1 MCIKTEICEKKEKI
15 ENRGFGIVYKLQKDD
30 KYYALK
36 QILISNLTKE
46 EINHMKKE
54 VDILTS
60 LENEYIVKYYCSF
73 LEKDYFNLLMGY
85 AGNTNLKQ
93 FINGYKNKGSFIEE
107 EKIKNIIFQICLAL
121 KEIHKSNLTH
131 RDLTPENIFI
141 DENNKIKIGYFDVPK
156 SLNQN
161 NNYAKTITGKY
172 QYFAPEILKGKKYNN
187 KVDIYSFGCI
197 IYELFTL
204 NKYYQDKIIDNKEG
218 KINTYIYN
226 PKWQALIEL
235 LLKNNYHERPTAE
248 EIYKFIISDNNCKVE
263 YNNIKNGASNKTY
276 KEYDRRGRLLFE
288 GEYLNGK
295 YNGKGKEYNFI
306 DGKLE
311 YEGEFLN
318 GKWNGKGKKYYK
330 GKLEYEGEYINNIRN
345 GKGKEYDYK
354 GILRF
359 EGEYLNGI
367 KWSGK
372 GYNEKGIEYYE
383 IINGKGI
390 YKDYNFF
397 TGKIIYEGEYLNGK
411 KNGKGKVYNDDGEL
425 IFEGELKDGIKWNGK
440 GKIYNYGHLIY
451 FGEIVKGKKNG
462 KAKEYDDG
470 KLIFE
475 GEFLN
480 GEREGNGKEFY
491 GNGKIK
497 IEGKYLKGKIN
508 GKVKEYDKWKGELI
522 FEGEYLNGEK
532 WNGKSIEYYDDGK
545 LKFEGG
551 N

>member
-1 MCIKTEICEKKEKI
+1 MCLKTEICEKKEKI
-15 ENRGFGIVYKLQKDD
+15 ENGRFGMVYKLQKDD

-107 EKIKNIIFQICLAL
+107 EKIKNIIVQICLAL

-295 YNGKGKEYNFI
+295 YNGKGKEQNDRGDLIFVGEYKNNEKYFGI
-306 DGKLE
+306 IKEFYEDGVLK
-311 YEGEFLN
+311 YEGEFI
-318 GKWNGKGKKYYK
+318 KGYW
-330 GKLEYEGEYINNIRN
+330 N
-345 GKGKEYDYK
+345 GKGKEYYEDGLLKY
-354 GILRF
+354 
-359 EGEYLNGI
+359 EGDF
-367 KWSGK
+367 
-372 GYNEKGIEYYE
+372 
-383 IINGKGI
+383 INGKWNGQ
-390 YKDYNFF
+390 
-397 TGKIIYEGEYLNGK
+397 GKKYDNYGTLIHEGEFVNGK
-411 KNGKGKVYNDDGEL
+411 WGEEEEENDDGEN
-425 IFEGELKDGIKWNGK
+425 EDEYQ
-440 GKIYNYGHLIY
+440 YN
-451 FGEIVKGKKNG
+451 
-462 KAKEYDDG
+462 EYD
-470 KLIFE
+470 
-475 GEFLN
+475 
-480 GEREGNGKEFY
+480 
-491 GNGKIK
+491 
-497 IEGKYLKGKIN
+497 
-508 GKVKEYDKWKGELI
+508 
-522 FEGEYLNGEK
+522 
-532 WNGKSIEYYDDGK
+532 
-545 LKFEGG
+545 
-551 N
+551 